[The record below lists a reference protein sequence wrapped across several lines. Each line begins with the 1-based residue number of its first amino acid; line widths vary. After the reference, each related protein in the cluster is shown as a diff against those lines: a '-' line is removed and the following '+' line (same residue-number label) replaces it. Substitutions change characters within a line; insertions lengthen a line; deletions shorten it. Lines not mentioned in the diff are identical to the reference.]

1 MITSR
6 ALVSLL
12 LLFALFTTSCT
23 STEKATYFL
32 NINDTTVASGGGDD
46 YDNIIPKNAILSIQV
61 TSLNEDATKIF
72 NINNTFSISSSSSA
86 GGNTQYAGYLVNADG
101 YIQIPLL
108 GSIKAAGLT
117 KKQLRE
123 NITKQ
128 LVDKKLLLDPIV
140 TIRHL
145 NFEVT
150 VLGEV
155 GKPTVVAVPS
165 ERMSLLKALGLA
177 GDITVYGKRD
187 NVMLIRETT
196 DGKKMVRRINL
207 NSPSF
212 LVSSPYYYLQ
222 PNDVVYIQSDENRV
236 ASVSRKRVILP
247 SILSATSIVA
257 LVVVTFIRY
266 K

>member
-1 MITSR
+1 MVTPR
-6 ALVSLL
+6 TLVSFLL
-12 LLFALFTTSCT
+12 LLSLFAVSCT

-32 NINDTTVASGGGDD
+32 NIADTTIAATGDD
-46 YDNIIPKNAILSIQV
+46 NDNIIPKNAILSIQV
-61 TSLNEDATKIF
+61 TSLNEEATKIF
-72 NINNTFSISSSSSA
+72 NVNNTFTINNSTSA
-86 GGNTQYAGYLVNADG
+86 GSTAQYAGYLVNADG

-140 TIRHL
+140 TVRHL

-155 GKPTVVAVPS
+155 ARPTVVTVPS
-165 ERMSLLKALGLA
+165 ERIPLIKALGLA
-177 GDITVYGKRD
+177 GDITIFGKRE
-187 NVMLIRETT
+187 NVMLIRETP
-196 DGKKMVRRINL
+196 DGKKVVRRINL

-222 PNDVVYIQSDENRV
+222 PNDVLYVQSDENKV

-257 LVVVTFIRY
+257 LIVVTFIRY